1 MRTKVYE
8 IPGKLLVEFDT
19 DAKAMID
26 IWSTYAVTL
35 AEFKDAVLVKG
46 VNHAKTNGVK
56 AYIVDSSKA
65 KGAFSAEIQNFI
77 ATQVF
82 PAFVRIGIKHFLT
95 IDSESAITN
104 LSVKQ
109 YSANAD
115 SSGLNV
121 IRGSSVQGAIDW
133 LKKNA

>member
-8 IPGKLLVEFDT
+8 IPGKVLVEYDS
-19 DAKAMID
+19 DAKAIID
-26 IWSTYAVTL
+26 TWSTYAVSL
-35 AEFKDAVLVKG
+35 AEFKDTVLIKG
-46 VNHAKTNGVK
+46 VNYAKANGVK
-56 AYIVDSSKA
+56 TWIVDSSKA

-82 PAFVRIGIKHFLT
+82 PAFVSIGVKYFLT

-115 SSGLNV
+115 SSGLKV
-121 IRGSSVQGAIDW
+121 IKGSSVLGAIEW
-133 LKKNA
+133 TKKNA

>member
-1 MRTKVYE
+1 MKTKVYE
-8 IPGKLLVEFDT
+8 IPGKLLVEWDS
-19 DAKAMID
+19 DAKAVID
-26 IWSTYAVTL
+26 TWSTYAVTL
-35 AEFKDAVLVKG
+35 AEFKDAVLIKG
-46 VNHAKTNGVK
+46 VTQAKTNGVK
-56 AYIVDSSKA
+56 AWIVDSSKA

-82 PAFVRIGIKHFLT
+82 PAFVRIGVKHFIT

-109 YSANAD
+109 YSTNAD

-121 IRGSSVQGAIDW
+121 IKGSSIQGVIEW